1 VGAVDPAIL
10 EWLRREM
17 GDRLMATV
25 RTLSSIPLPPESFEA
40 RRNQYYSTRILKEML
55 GNVPGDAL
63 KLLGVTDK
71 DLCIPI
77 LTYVFGEAQ
86 VGGTAAIV
94 SLARLRQEHYGL
106 APDPPLL
113 LERLRK
119 ESLHELGHTFGL
131 FHCPSRECVMY
142 LSNTVVDVDTRGRDF
157 CAGCRT
163 VVASNTVTERRG

>member
-1 VGAVDPAIL
+1 
-10 EWLRREM
+10 M

-40 RRNQYYSTRILKEML
+40 RRNQYYSTMILKEML
-55 GNVPGDAL
+55 GNVPRDAL

-86 VGGTAAIV
+86 VGGTAAVV

-106 APDPPLL
+106 APDRPLL

-157 CAGCRT
+157 CTGCQT
-163 VVASNTVTERRG
+163 IVASNTVTERRG

>member
-1 VGAVDPAIL
+1 
-10 EWLRREM
+10 
-17 GDRLMATV
+17 MATV
-25 RTLSSIPLPPESFEA
+25 RILPSIPVPPESYEA
-40 RRNQYYSTRILKEML
+40 RRNQHYSTKILKEML
-55 GNVPGDAL
+55 RDVPQDAL

-86 VGGTAAIV
+86 VGGTAAVV

-106 APDPPLL
+106 TPDRLLL

-131 FHCPSRECVMY
+131 VHCPSRACVMY
-142 LSNTVVDVDTRGRDF
+142 LSNTVVDVDIRGRDF
-157 CAGCRT
+157 CMGCRT
-163 VVASNTVTERRG
+163 VVASNTAMGRQG

>member
-1 VGAVDPAIL
+1 VDHGIL
-10 EWLRREM
+10 EWLRNEM

-40 RRNQYYSTRILKEML
+40 RRNQYYSTMILKEML
-55 GNVPGDAL
+55 GNVPRDAL

-86 VGGTAAIV
+86 VGGTAAVV

-106 APDPPLL
+106 APDRPLL

-157 CAGCRT
+157 CTGCQSI
-163 VVASNTVTERRG
+163 VSSNTVTERRG

>member
-1 VGAVDPAIL
+1 
-10 EWLRREM
+10 M
-17 GDRLMATV
+17 GDCLMATV
-25 RTLSSIPLPPESFEA
+25 RILPALPVPPESFEA

-55 GNVPGDAL
+55 GEVPQDAL

-86 VGGTAAIV
+86 VGGTAAVV

-106 APDPPLL
+106 APDRPLL

-131 FHCPSRECVMY
+131 VHCPLRECVMY

-157 CAGCRT
+157 CTGCQT
-163 VVASNTVTERRG
+163 VVASKNTAAERRG

>member
-1 VGAVDPAIL
+1 
-10 EWLRREM
+10 M
-17 GDRLMATV
+17 GDSLMAAV
-25 RTLSSIPLPPESFEA
+25 RTLASIPVPPESFEA
-40 RRNQYYSTRILKEML
+40 RRNQYYSTKILKEML
-55 GNVPGDAL
+55 GDVPQDTL

-86 VGGTAAIV
+86 VGGTAAVV

-106 APDPPLL
+106 TPDRPLL
-113 LERLRK
+113 LERVRK

-131 FHCPSRECVMY
+131 YHCPLRDCVMH

-157 CAGCRT
+157 CRGCRT
-163 VVASNTVTERRG
+163 AVASKTGTERRG

>member
-1 VGAVDPAIL
+1 VEHGIL
-10 EWLRREM
+10 EWLRKEM
-17 GDRLMATV
+17 GDCLMATV
-25 RTLSSIPLPPESFEA
+25 RVMTAIPIPLESFEV
-40 RRNQYYSTRILKEML
+40 RRNQYYSTKILKEML
-55 GNVPGDAL
+55 GGVPQDAL

-86 VGGTAAIV
+86 VGGTAAVV

-106 APDPPLL
+106 APDKPLL

-131 FHCPSRECVMY
+131 VHCPSRNCVMY

-157 CAGCRT
+157 CTGCQT
-163 VVASNTVTERRG
+163 VVASKSATERRG

>member
-1 VGAVDPAIL
+1 
-10 EWLRREM
+10 M
-17 GDRLMATV
+17 GECLMATI
-25 RTLSSIPLPPESFEA
+25 RTMPPIPVPVESFEA
-40 RRNQYYSTRILKEML
+40 RRNQYSSTKILKEML
-55 GNVPGDAL
+55 GNVPQDAL

-86 VGGTAAIV
+86 VGGTAAVV

-106 APDPPLL
+106 APDRPLL

-119 ESLHELGHTFGL
+119 ECLHELGHTFGL

-157 CAGCRT
+157 CTGCQT
-163 VVASNTVTERRG
+163 VVASNTATGRRG

>member
-1 VGAVDPAIL
+1 
-10 EWLRREM
+10 M
-17 GDRLMATV
+17 GDCLMATV
-25 RTLSSIPLPPESFEA
+25 RILPALPVPPESFEA

-55 GNVPGDAL
+55 GEVPQDAL

-86 VGGTAAIV
+86 VGGTAAVV

-106 APDPPLL
+106 APNRPLL

-131 FHCPSRECVMY
+131 VHCPLRECVMY
-142 LSNTVVDVDTRGRDF
+142 LSNTVVDVDTRGREF
-157 CAGCRT
+157 CWGCQT
-163 VVASNTVTERRG
+163 VVASNAATERRG

>member
-1 VGAVDPAIL
+1 VDHGIL
-10 EWLRREM
+10 EWLRNEM

-40 RRNQYYSTRILKEML
+40 RRNQYYSTMILKQML
-55 GNVPGDAL
+55 GNVPRDAL

-86 VGGTAAIV
+86 VGGTAAVV

-106 APDPPLL
+106 APDRPLL

-131 FHCPSRECVMY
+131 YHCPSRECVMY

-157 CAGCRT
+157 CTGCQT

>member
-1 VGAVDPAIL
+1 VDHGIL
-10 EWLRREM
+10 QWLRKEM
-17 GDRLMATV
+17 GDCLMATV
-25 RTLSSIPLPPESFEA
+25 QTMPLLPVPPESYEA
-40 RRNQYYSTRILKEML
+40 RRNQYYSTKILKEML
-55 GNVPGDAL
+55 GEVPENAL

-86 VGGTAAIV
+86 VGGTAAVV

-106 APDPPLL
+106 EADRPLL

-131 FHCPSRECVMY
+131 VHCPSRECVMY

-157 CAGCRT
+157 CSGCRT
-163 VVASNTVTERRG
+163 VVASNTGTERRG

>member
-1 VGAVDPAIL
+1 
-10 EWLRREM
+10 M
-17 GDRLMATV
+17 GDCLMATV
-25 RTLSSIPLPPESFEA
+25 RTMPTIPIPPESYEA
-40 RRNQYYSTRILKEML
+40 RRNQYSSTKILKEML
-55 GNVPGDAL
+55 GDVPRDAH

-86 VGGTAAIV
+86 VGGTAAVV

-106 APDPPLL
+106 APDPSLL

-131 FHCPSRECVMY
+131 IHCPSRDCVMY

-157 CAGCRT
+157 CRGCET
-163 VVASNTVTERRG
+163 VVASNTATERRG

>member
-1 VGAVDPAIL
+1 MDHGIL
-10 EWLRREM
+10 EWLRNEM
-17 GDRLMATV
+17 GECLMATL
-25 RTLSSIPLPPESFEA
+25 RIMPPIPVPPDSFEA
-40 RRNQYYSTRILKEML
+40 RRNQYYSTKILKEML
-55 GNVPGDAL
+55 GNVPRDAL

-86 VGGTAAIV
+86 VGGTAAVV

-106 APDPPLL
+106 EPDRPLL

-131 FHCPSRECVMY
+131 VHCPSRDCVMY

-157 CAGCRT
+157 CRGCDT
-163 VVASNTVTERRG
+163 VVAANTATERRG

>member
-1 VGAVDPAIL
+1 MANV
-10 EWLRREM
+10 
-17 GDRLMATV
+17 RL
-25 RTLSSIPLPPESFEA
+25 LPSIPVPPDSFEA

-55 GNVPGDAL
+55 GEVPHDAL

-86 VGGTAAIV
+86 VGGTAAVV

-106 APDPPLL
+106 TPDRPLL

-131 FHCPSRECVMY
+131 VHCPSRDCVMY

-157 CAGCRT
+157 CDGCQT
-163 VVASNTVTERRG
+163 VVGSGATTERRG